1 MIAKLQ
7 KARMAAAQES
17 LALET
22 FSREAPMIA
31 EHADCPTLGQLGQ
44 SYPSG
49 HKLRN
54 RIVAANVVAWVAI
67 IGLIRLVF
75 F

>member
-7 KARMAAAQES
+7 KARTTAARES
-17 LALET
+17 FVLET

-31 EHADCPTLGQLGQ
+31 KHAGCPTLGQ
-44 SYPSG
+44 SDPSG

-54 RIVAANVVAWVAI
+54 RIIAANAVGWIAI
-67 IGLIRLVF
+67 IALIRLVF